1 MTTREEWIAGA
12 RPKTLAAAIAPVLV
26 GTAFAGYNA
35 NALNFFLAI
44 IVGVGLQV
52 GVNYANDYSDGI
64 KGTDKDRVGPMR
76 LVGSGAASPEAV
88 KRAAIIAIAIAALAG
103 LLLAA
108 RSSLILIGIGALAIV
123 AAWTY
128 TGGPK
133 PYGYFALGE
142 VSVFIFFG
150 LVATL
155 GTYYAHVDS
164 LSFEVIL
171 ASFAMGSL
179 ACTILVLN
187 NLRDLEKDKAAGKI
201 TLAVKIGDSQTRRF
215 YQGLI
220 FTPLLIALALVPTS
234 FYFLLAFL
242 ALPQILKVASSIR
255 TGASGSALIELLERT
270 GKIQIIYSLAI
281 SLASLLYAR

>member
-12 RPKTLAAAIAPVLV
+12 RPKTLPAAIAPVLV

-35 NALNFFLAI
+35 NAVNFFLALV
-44 IVGVGLQV
+44 VGVALQV
-52 GVNYANDYSDGI
+52 GVNYANDYSDGV

-76 LVGSGAASPEAV
+76 LVGSGAATPEAV
-88 KRAAIIAIAIAALAG
+88 KHAALIAIAIAAIAG
-103 LLLAA
+103 VSLAA
-108 RSSLILIGIGALAIV
+108 RSSWILIALGVLSII

-155 GTYYAHVDS
+155 GTYFAHVGS
-164 LSFEVIL
+164 LSFEVLL
-171 ASFAMGSL
+171 ASFAMGCL
-179 ACTILVLN
+179 ACAILVLN
-187 NLRDLEKDKAAGKI
+187 NLRDLEKDKLAGKI
-201 TLAVKIGDSQTRRF
+201 TLAVKIGHSQTRRF
-215 YQGLI
+215 YQALL
-220 FTPLLIALALVPTS
+220 FTPLLIAIALVPTS

-242 ALPQILKVASSIR
+242 ALPQILKVTASIR

>member
-12 RPKTLAAAIAPVLV
+12 RPKTLAAAVAPVLI

-35 NALNFFLAI
+35 NALNFFLAL

-76 LVGSGAASPEAV
+76 LVGSGAASPESV
-88 KRAAIIAIAIAALAG
+88 KRAAVIAVGVAAIAG
-103 LLLAA
+103 VLLAA

-155 GTYYAHVDS
+155 GTHYAHVDS
-164 LSFEVIL
+164 LSFDVIL

-179 ACTILVLN
+179 ACAILVLN

-201 TLAVKIGDSQTRRF
+201 TLAVKMGDLQTRNF

-242 ALPQILKVASSIR
+242 ALPQILKVTASIR

>member
-12 RPKTLAAAIAPVLV
+12 RPKTLPAAIAPVLV

-35 NALNFFLAI
+35 NAVNFFLAL
-44 IVGVGLQV
+44 IVGVALQV

-88 KRAAIIAIAIAALAG
+88 KRAALIAITIAVVAG
-103 LLLAA
+103 VSLAA
-108 RSSLILIGIGALAIV
+108 RSSWILIALGALSII

-155 GTYYAHVDS
+155 GTYFAHVGS
-164 LSFEVIL
+164 LSFEVLL
-171 ASFAMGSL
+171 ASFAMGCL
-179 ACTILVLN
+179 ACAILVLN
-187 NLRDLEKDKAAGKI
+187 NLRDLDKDKLAGKI
-201 TLAVKIGDSQTRRF
+201 TLAVKIGHSQTRRF

-242 ALPQILKVASSIR
+242 ALPQILKVTASIR

>member
-1 MTTREEWIAGA
+1 MTSREEWIAGA
-12 RPKTLAAAIAPVLV
+12 RPKTLSAAIAPVLV

-35 NALNFFLAI
+35 SALNFLLAL
-44 IVGVGLQV
+44 IVGLGLQV

-64 KGTDKDRVGPMR
+64 KGADVDRIGPMR
-76 LVGSGAASPEAV
+76 LVGSGAATPEAV
-88 KRAAIIAIAIAALAG
+88 KRAALIAIGIASIAG

-108 RSSLILIGIGALAIV
+108 RSSWLLLAFGALSIV

-133 PYGYFALGE
+133 PYGYYALGE

-155 GTYYAHVDS
+155 GTYFAHVGS
-164 LSFEVIL
+164 ISFEVLL

-179 ACTILVLN
+179 ACAILVLN
-187 NLRDLEKDKAAGKI
+187 NLRDLEKDKNSGKI
-201 TLAVKIGDSQTRRF
+201 TLSVKIGDAQTRKLF
-215 YQGLI
+215 QGLI
-220 FTPLLIALALVPTS
+220 FAPLLFVLALIPTS
-234 FYFLLAFL
+234 LYFLLAL
-242 ALPQILKVASSIR
+242 VALPQVLKVSSSIR
-255 TGASGSALIELLERT
+255 SGATGKALIELLERT

-281 SLASLLYAR
+281 SLATLLYAR

>member
-1 MTTREEWIAGA
+1 
-12 RPKTLAAAIAPVLV
+12 
-26 GTAFAGYNA
+26 
-35 NALNFFLAI
+35 
-44 IVGVGLQV
+44 
-52 GVNYANDYSDGI
+52 
-64 KGTDKDRVGPMR
+64 MR

-88 KRAAIIAIAIAALAG
+88 KRAAVIAIGFAAIAG
-103 LLLAA
+103 VLLAA
-108 RSSLILIGIGALAIV
+108 RSSWILIGIGALAIV

-142 VSVFIFFG
+142 VSVFVFFG

-179 ACTILVLN
+179 ACAILVLN

-215 YQGLI
+215 YQGLV

-242 ALPQILKVASSIR
+242 ALPQILKVAASIR
-255 TGASGSALIELLERT
+255 TGASGSTLIELLERT